1 MVAGIKPWV
10 SPTSVA
16 CGSKG
21 KKRIYRWT
29 LTYEQSVLT
38 RTPHTNE
45 LWLYIKLTNTSLE
58 LANVWAV
65 IINVI
70 SFFLKKSV
78 QLPTI
83 RLTNTFTGTHY
94 VPGVHLYFT
103 NRSHFWLSIW
113 DSELHSTDAGQSF
126 QYWQWYYV
134 LTYLLPLLSSD
145 PIVFNF
151 QQTWN
156 AQIRPDHVSCI
167 GRWSL
172 L

>member
-21 KKRIYRWT
+21 KKSIYGWT

-45 LWLYIKLTNTSLE
+45 LWLHIKLTNTSLE

-65 IINVI
+65 IFNVI
-70 SFFLKKSV
+70 SFFFKKSV

-94 VPGVHLYFT
+94 VRKLESTCTAQTEVI
-103 NRSHFWLSIW
+103 SDIV
-113 DSELHSTDAGQSF
+113 SETVSYIVLTLGKAFSTDSGTMCLRICYLS
-126 QYWQWYYV
+126 
-134 LTYLLPLLSSD
+134 YLLITLSLTSNRRGMHRFGL
-145 PIVFNF
+145 IVSP
-151 QQTWN
+151 T
-156 AQIRPDHVSCI
+156 
-167 GRWSL
+167 
-172 L
+172 